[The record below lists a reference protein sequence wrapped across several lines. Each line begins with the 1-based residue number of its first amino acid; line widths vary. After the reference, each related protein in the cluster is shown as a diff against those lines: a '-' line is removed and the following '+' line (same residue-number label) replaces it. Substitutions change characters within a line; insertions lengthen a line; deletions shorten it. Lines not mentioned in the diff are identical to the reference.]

1 MPASRRC
8 LDTLVSMPSAQALL
22 EFLSH
27 DPHYRFVFHGDDL
40 LEQEISSLGMSRRAR
55 HQVLLVGSLRV
66 ANVRTLAEFFGQ
78 WNQQHY
84 QEGPYLGEIAAVREI
99 PSDIALL
106 LQESRLNA
114 KTGPLHYTKTF
125 GAYWLRSAKIV
136 E

>member
-55 HQVLLVGSLRV
+55 HQVLLVGSLGV

-78 WNQQHY
+78 WNQQH
-84 QEGPYLGEIAAVREI
+84 
-99 PSDIALL
+99 
-106 LQESRLNA
+106 
-114 KTGPLHYTKTF
+114 
-125 GAYWLRSAKIV
+125 
-136 E
+136 